1 MFTDIRHWLII
12 CIIGNISNEMTTL
25 VIAEDHINVRRSI
38 RALVEDEPDLTVVG
52 EAGSGMEAIRLVDM
66 LHPNILL
73 LDMILG
79 DISGIEVTR
88 RVRNES
94 PKTDVVIFSM
104 YGDQS
109 YVLGSRQAGAKGY
122 LLKKSPPDELLR
134 AIRVVSGGG
143 QYFAMPLT
151 SD

>member
-1 MFTDIRHWLII
+1 MI
-12 CIIGNISNEMTTL
+12 TL
-25 VIAEDHINVRRSI
+25 LIAEDHTNVRRSI
-38 RALVEDEPDLTVVG
+38 RALLEDEPDLTVVG

-94 PKTDVVIFSM
+94 PRTDVVIFSM
-104 YGDQS
+104 YGNQS
-109 YVLGSRQAGAKGY
+109 YVLGSRKAGAKGY
-122 LLKKSPPDELLR
+122 LLKKSPPDELLK
-134 AIRVVSGGG
+134 AIRVVSAGG
-143 QYFAMPLT
+143 QYFAVSLP

>member
-1 MFTDIRHWLII
+1 
-12 CIIGNISNEMTTL
+12 MTTL
-25 VIAEDHINVRRSI
+25 VIAEDHANVRRSI
-38 RALVEDEPDLTVVG
+38 RALLEDEPDLTVVG

-79 DISGIEVTR
+79 DITGVEVTR
-88 RVRNES
+88 RVRNKS

-104 YGDQS
+104 YDNQS

-122 LLKKSPPDELLR
+122 LLKKSPPDELLK
-134 AIRVVSGGG
+134 AIRVVSAGG
-143 QYFAMPLT
+143 QYFAVSLP